1 MMEKLD
7 RQTTDLTEKLVDKLA
22 QLMPDIVTEA
32 VDDAGN
38 VVRSVDFDTLREN
51 LTGSVAEGRRERY
64 QFTWPGKAKAR
75 LEARTPTSKTMRPC
89 PERSVD
95 WDTTQN
101 LYVEGDN
108 FEALKIMRE
117 TYAGKVK
124 LIYIDAPYNTGHDFI
139 YDDDFAE
146 TSAEYAAG
154 SGDYDEEGGR
164 LVPNPESNG
173 RFHSDWCS
181 MMYPR
186 LLLARDLLS
195 ADGAIFIS
203 IDDNE
208 AANLQK
214 ICEEVFGAQ
223 CFVGNI
229 SWQRTYS
236 PRNDSKG
243 IPSEVEHL
251 LVFSKMPNW
260 NPKKLPRTDE
270 MNAGYGS
277 PDRDPHLWAS
287 GDAAAPGGADHQGM
301 VFAIQHPFR
310 GDLLYPPV
318 GTHWRMGQSD
328 LLRTMNEWAPYEL
341 REIDD
346 SEERAR
352 VCGIAPL
359 EVRQGVKAVMLTVP
373 SDQGKQLAQERYD
386 KGSWPILYFTSG
398 GSGGIRRKRYLDE
411 SIGRT
416 ATNLWPYAE
425 VGHTD
430 EGKKELKAHFN
441 GAIPFDTPK
450 PVRLMDRILTIA
462 SDKNSIVLDFFS
474 GSASMGEAVMRK
486 NAEDG
491 GTRRFVLV
499 QIPEQASG
507 AFDTLCD
514 VGEERI
520 RRVGVKVRAEM
531 ESVNAPLR
539 LGEEP
544 KAMPDLGFRVLRV
557 GDSVLRDVH
566 ADPTST
572 GQASLLDLI
581 DNMEEGATP
590 FDLLF
595 QVLPKFRIPYS
606 ARIEER
612 EVDGR
617 TVLDV
622 EDGQLLA
629 CFDEDVSTATIEAIA
644 RSRPLYAVFR
654 DASFADDS
662 AVANLEELFK
672 TFSPDTIRRVI

>member
-1 MMEKLD
+1 MEKIE
-7 RQTTDLTEKLVDKLA
+7 RRTPDLTVELVDRLA
-22 QLMPDIVTEA
+22 ELMPDIVTE
-32 VDDAGN
+32 DLDAEGN

-51 LTGSVAEGRRERY
+51 LTGSVADGRRERY

-75 LEARTPTSKTMRPC
+75 LEARTPTAKTMRPC
-89 PERSVD
+89 PEKSVD
-95 WDTTQN
+95 WETTQN

-108 FEALKIMRE
+108 LEALKIMRE

-124 LIYIDAPYNTGHDFI
+124 LIYIDPPYNTGHDFI

-146 TSAEYAAG
+146 THAEYAAS
-154 SGDYDEEGGR
+154 SGEFDEEGGR
-164 LVPNPESNG
+164 LVANPESNG

-195 ADGAIFIS
+195 PDGAIFIS
-203 IDDNE
+203 IDDGE

-214 ICEEVFGAQ
+214 VCEEVFGAQ

-243 IPSEVEHL
+243 IPAEVEHL
-251 LVFSKMPNW
+251 LVFARQLGWMP
-260 NPKKLPRTDE
+260 KRLARTAE
-270 MNAGYGS
+270 MDSRYSS
-277 PDRDPHLWAS
+277 PDGDPTPWKAADAS
-287 GDAAAPGGADHQGM
+287 APGAVTHQGM
-301 VFAIQHPFR
+301 VYAVQHPLT
-310 GDLLYPPV
+310 GELLYPPN
-318 GTHWRMGQSD
+318 GRCRPFGGYSMFD
-328 LLRTMNEWAPYEL
+328 LMSGWAEYEWKD
-341 REIDD
+341 IHD
-346 SEERAR
+346 EERRAQI
-352 VCGIAPL
+352 CGISVDD
-359 EVRQGVKAVMLTVP
+359 VRPGVKALMLKDP
-373 SDQGKQLAQERYD
+373 SEETFAKSRARYD
-386 KGSWPILYFTSG
+386 AGNWPRLCFTSG
-398 GSGGIRRKRYLDE
+398 GNGGMIVKRYIDE
-411 SIGRT
+411 VEGKMP
-416 ATNLWPYAE
+416 TNLWPYSE

-430 EGKKELKAHFN
+430 EAKKALQKLFGGTA
-441 GAIPFDTPK
+441 PFDTPK

-462 SDKNSIVLDFFS
+462 SDKDSIVLDFFS

-491 GTRRFVLV
+491 GKRCFVLV
-499 QIPEQASG
+499 QLPEEASG
-507 AFDTLCD
+507 GFETLCD
-514 VGEERI
+514 VGEERL
-520 RRVGVKVRAEM
+520 RRVRADM
-531 ESVNAPLR
+531 SSSDDGQLSLSN
-539 LGEEP
+539 GSH
-544 KAMPDLGFRVLRV
+544 PDLGFRVLRV

-566 ADPTST
+566 ADPAST
-572 GQASLLDLI
+572 AQATLLDLI

-590 FDLLF
+590 LDLLF

-606 ARIEER
+606 CSIEER

-622 EDGQLLA
+622 NGGQLLA

-644 RSRPLYAVFR
+644 KARPLYAVFR
-654 DASFADDS
+654 DASFSDDS